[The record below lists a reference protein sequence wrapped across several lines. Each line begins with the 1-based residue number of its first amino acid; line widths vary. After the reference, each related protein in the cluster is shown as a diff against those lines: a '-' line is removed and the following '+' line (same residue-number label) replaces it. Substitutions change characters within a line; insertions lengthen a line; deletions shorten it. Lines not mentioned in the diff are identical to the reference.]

1 MNTKYRISIIAMLL
15 YSFILHVPIAH
26 GKDTLRLK
34 QISNVLDTLTQNYPE
49 FNKDTDI
56 SVGNIPLPELIRNVA
71 FVTKLNI
78 MVKGNES
85 TLVSCNF
92 SKAKVKDL
100 IYYLCDEYNQNI
112 RVIGNIVTV
121 YPAAEDRLPP
131 PIVVHYNTSDSLMS
145 VEFCDAPL
153 MDVAKVLT
161 ENTGINLIV
170 DKELYNTNV
179 SAFFKKITLNDA
191 LEYIASINS
200 LHIDWDTPKIGQI
213 RSKSSVNQDNYV
225 PTKKVSRPYNF
236 TVTPSGKISLSIEN
250 AHIADIITGICEKM
264 NMDYHFITPI
274 TGTTS
279 IFFNE
284 VSADMLF
291 SSIFLGTQFTYYREN
306 GIYFFGKS
314 EKDMGMLSIEITPL
328 LYRAVD
334 QVITL
339 IPDKLK
345 EGLQIKSFDELNSII
360 VSGNNQNVNRVVTFL
375 KNIDKP
381 VPLITIDI
389 IIAES
394 SKSRLDEVGISFG
407 KGSAPIVTTGDVLP
421 SADISIG
428 AGTIN
433 KLINDFNGFGSIK
446 IGKVSPNFYAGLR
459 FLESNGDIAVESTP
473 KLSTL
478 NGREAVLTSGETQ
491 YYKEVNNNYI
501 GTETPLQSTSYLW
514 KSVDANLTIKITLY
528 VSSDSLI
535 TMNIDISQS
544 EFTSRVEK
552 DSPPGIVVR
561 SFKSI
566 IRVADKEM
574 VLLGGIDKNSTE
586 NSSHGVPWIA
596 RAPVLKWIF
605 GNTKKSKNES
615 KLNVFIKPTIVQ

>member
-200 LHIDWDTPKIGQI
+200 LHID
-213 RSKSSVNQDNYV
+213 
-225 PTKKVSRPYNF
+225 
-236 TVTPSGKISLSIEN
+236 SI
-250 AHIADIITGICEKM
+250 
-264 NMDYHFITPI
+264 
-274 TGTTS
+274 
-279 IFFNE
+279 
-284 VSADMLF
+284 
-291 SSIFLGTQFTYYREN
+291 
-306 GIYFFGKS
+306 
-314 EKDMGMLSIEITPL
+314 
-328 LYRAVD
+328 
-334 QVITL
+334 
-339 IPDKLK
+339 
-345 EGLQIKSFDELNSII
+345 
-360 VSGNNQNVNRVVTFL
+360 
-375 KNIDKP
+375 
-381 VPLITIDI
+381 
-389 IIAES
+389 
-394 SKSRLDEVGISFG
+394 
-407 KGSAPIVTTGDVLP
+407 
-421 SADISIG
+421 
-428 AGTIN
+428 
-433 KLINDFNGFGSIK
+433 
-446 IGKVSPNFYAGLR
+446 
-459 FLESNGDIAVESTP
+459 
-473 KLSTL
+473 
-478 NGREAVLTSGETQ
+478 
-491 YYKEVNNNYI
+491 
-501 GTETPLQSTSYLW
+501 
-514 KSVDANLTIKITLY
+514 
-528 VSSDSLI
+528 
-535 TMNIDISQS
+535 
-544 EFTSRVEK
+544 
-552 DSPPGIVVR
+552 VR
-561 SFKSI
+561 
-566 IRVADKEM
+566 
-574 VLLGGIDKNSTE
+574 
-586 NSSHGVPWIA
+586 
-596 RAPVLKWIF
+596 
-605 GNTKKSKNES
+605 
-615 KLNVFIKPTIVQ
+615 